1 MKMIGIVVGIAAV
14 VAIVSIVGCKL
25 FASRSTEAT
34 VALTAK
40 MPGKVAVV
48 YYSQSKVGNTATV
61 AKWIAKHTGG
71 VLVPIEAI
79 EAYPDAYGDTL
90 KAAQSDMER
99 GGTRAIKAVPPL
111 DGYDVVFIGSPI
123 WYGTYA
129 PPVAE
134 FFKTHAFAGKT
145 VVPFC
150 THGGGGAGRYFVDVR
165 KACPEATVKE
175 GLTIRGSNQVERRLG
190 TGVTVHHTEDDVVN
204 WLNAVFAATVVS
216 AAVASATT
224 GGETDFQAD
233 TFKTKEGKTVTITAI
248 KHASL
253 RIQYDGLEIQVDP
266 VSKYAPETD
275 YSKFPKADV
284 ILVTHEHFDH
294 FDRDAIATLRKDGAE
309 IVANPAVQ
317 KMLGFGMVLANGE
330 SRVLAK
336 GIKLD
341 AVPAYNTTPGHT
353 QFHPKG
359 RDNGYV
365 LTMGGLRI
373 YIAGDTED
381 IPEMAALKDIDVAFL
396 PCNQPYT
403 MTPEQ
408 LAKAARTIKPK
419 VLFPYHYSQTPI
431 KNVVELLAG
440 SGIDVRIRNYQ

>member
-1 MKMIGIVVGIAAV
+1 MKVLLITLGVVV
-14 VAIVSIVGCKL
+14 VAAIAFVAGCRIL
-25 FASRSTEAT
+25 ASRSTEAT
-34 VALTAK
+34 VGLTAK
-40 MPGKVAVV
+40 LPGKIAVV

-71 VLVPIEAI
+71 ELVPIEAV
-79 EAYPDAYGDTL
+79 EAYPDAYGETL
-90 KAAQSDMER
+90 KAAKKDMEN

-134 FFKTHAFAGKT
+134 FFKTHSFAGKT

-165 KACPEATVKE
+165 KACPAATVKE
-175 GLTIRGSNQVERRLG
+175 GLTIRGSNQIERRLG

-204 WLNAVFAATVVS
+204 WLNAVFAAT
-216 AAVASATT
+216 AASATT
-224 GGETDFQAD
+224 GDAQDFQTD
-233 TFKTKEGKTVTITAI
+233 TFKTKEGKAVTITAI

-266 VSKYAPETD
+266 VAKYAPETD

-294 FDRDAIATLRKDGAE
+294 FDRDTIATLRKDGTE

-317 KMLGFGMVLANGE
+317 KMLGFGTALANGE

-365 LTMGGLRI
+365 LTIDGLRI

-381 IPEMAALKDIDVAFL
+381 IPEMASLKDIDVAFL

-403 MTPEQ
+403 MTPGQ
-408 LAKAARTIKPK
+408 VAKAARTVKPK
-419 VLFPYHYSQTPI
+419 VLFPYHYSQTPV
-431 KNVVELLAG
+431 KQVADLLTG

>member
-1 MKMIGIVVGIAAV
+1 MKVLLVILGVVVVAAIAV
-14 VAIVSIVGCKL
+14 VAGCRIL
-25 FASRSTEAT
+25 ASRSTEAT

-40 MPGKVAVV
+40 IPGKIAVV

-71 VLVPIEAI
+71 ELVPIETV
-79 EAYPDAYGDTL
+79 EAYPDAYGETL
-90 KAAQSDMER
+90 KAAKKDMEN
-99 GGTRAIKAVPPL
+99 GGTRAIKSVPPL
-111 DGYDVVFIGSPI
+111 DGYDMVFIGSPI

-134 FFKTHAFAGKT
+134 FFKTHSFAGKT

-165 KACPEATVKE
+165 KACPAATVKE

-204 WLNAVFAATVVS
+204 WLNAVFAAT
-216 AAVASATT
+216 AASATT
-224 GGETDFQAD
+224 GDALDFQTD
-233 TFKTKEGKTVTITAI
+233 TFKTKEGKTVVITAI

-266 VSKYAPETD
+266 VAKYAPETD

-294 FDRDAIATLRKDGAE
+294 FDRDTIATLKKDGTE

-317 KMLGFGMVLANGE
+317 KMLGFGTALSNGE
-330 SRVLAK
+330 SRVLTK

-341 AVPAYNTTPGHT
+341 AAPAYNTTPGHT

-365 LTMGGLRI
+365 LTIDGLRI

-381 IPEMAALKDIDVAFL
+381 IPEMSALKDIDVAFL

-408 LAKAARTIKPK
+408 VAKVARTIRSK

-431 KNVVELLAG
+431 KQVADLLTG

>member
-1 MKMIGIVVGIAAV
+1 MKVLLVILGIVVVAAIAF
-14 VAIVSIVGCKL
+14 VAGCRIL
-25 FASRSTEAT
+25 ASRSTEAT

-40 MPGKVAVV
+40 VPGKIAVV
-48 YYSQSKVGNTATV
+48 YYSQSKVGNTVTV

-71 VLVPIEAI
+71 ELVPIETV
-79 EAYPDAYGDTL
+79 EAYPDAYGETL
-90 KAAQSDMER
+90 KAAKKDMEN

-134 FFKTHAFAGKT
+134 FFKTHSFAGKT

-165 KACPEATVKE
+165 KACPAATVKE

-204 WLNAVFAATVVS
+204 WLNALFAAT
-216 AAVASATT
+216 AAVATGSAL
-224 GGETDFQAD
+224 DFQTD
-233 TFKTKEGKTVTITAI
+233 TFKTKEGKPVTITAI

-266 VSKYAPETD
+266 VAKYAPDTD

-294 FDRDAIATLRKDGAE
+294 FDRDTIATLRKDGTE

-317 KMLGFGMVLANGE
+317 KMLGFGTALTNGE

-365 LTMGGLRI
+365 LAIDGLRI

-381 IPEMAALKDIDVAFL
+381 IPEMASLKDIDVAFL

-431 KNVVELLAG
+431 KQVADLLTG

>member
-1 MKMIGIVVGIAAV
+1 MKILLVILGIVVVAAIAV
-14 VAIVSIVGCKL
+14 VAGCRIL
-25 FASRSTEAT
+25 ASRSTEAT

-40 MPGKVAVV
+40 LPGKVAVV

-71 VLVPIEAI
+71 ELVPIETV
-79 EAYPDAYGDTL
+79 EAYPDAYGETL
-90 KAAQSDMER
+90 KAAKKDMEN
-99 GGTRAIKAVPPL
+99 GGTRAIKSVPPL

-134 FFKTHAFAGKT
+134 FFKTHSFAGKT

-165 KACPEATVKE
+165 KACPAATVKD
-175 GLTIRGSNQVERRLG
+175 GLTIRGSNQIERRLG

-204 WLNAVFAATVVS
+204 WLNAVFAATAAS
-216 AAVASATT
+216 AATEDAL
-224 GGETDFQAD
+224 DFQTD
-233 TFKTKEGKTVTITAI
+233 TFKTKEGKSVTITAI

-266 VSKYAPETD
+266 VAKYAPETD

-294 FDRDAIATLRKDGAE
+294 FDGDTIATLKKNGSE

-317 KMLGFGMVLANGE
+317 KMLGFGTALTNGE

-365 LTMGGLRI
+365 LTIDGLRI

-381 IPEMAALKDIDVAFL
+381 IPEMASLKDIDVAFL

-408 LAKAARTIKPK
+408 VAKAARTIKPK